1 MLDRTISIGSFTV
14 RLVYDEER
22 KLYKGILK
30 NVGNKII
37 YGDTANEVINII
49 EGMANN
55 RDGD

>member
-49 EGMANN
+49 EGMTDN

>member
-49 EGMANN
+49 EGMTNN